1 MLATAMATAMAA
13 ALTLTACGG
22 AEITD
27 HSDHI
32 TVANAYVRAT
42 DAMSEMGGVL
52 MTGVFFEITNN
63 HDEDVVLVGGSAAGV
78 ETVEVHEVVNGL
90 MRLKPGGLNIAGGQ
104 TEILK
109 PGGNH
114 VMLIGLDGALIAGD
128 EITFTLEFSDGHSVD
143 VTAPVKIVNL
153 EQEHYESVSPMAS
166 M

>member
-1 MLATAMATAMAA
+1 MKKGMLATALV
-13 ALTLTACGG
+13 ALLSLTACGG

-27 HSDHI
+27 HTDHI

-42 DAMSEMGGVL
+42 DEMSEMDGVL
-52 MTGVFFEITNN
+52 MTGVFFEITNS
-63 HDEDVVLVGGSAAGV
+63 HDEDVVLVGGSSTIA
-78 ETVEVHEVVNGL
+78 EKVEVHEVVNGL
-90 MRLKPGGLNIAGGQ
+90 MRMKAGGLSIAGGQ

-114 VMLIGLDGALIAGD
+114 VMLIGLSEALVAGD
-128 EITFTLEFSDGHSVD
+128 EVTFTLEFSDGHSVD

-153 EQEHYESVSPMAS
+153 EQEHYESGSPTAS

>member
-1 MLATAMATAMAA
+1 MKKSMLATAMAV
-13 ALTLTACGG
+13 ALTLSACGG

-27 HSDHI
+27 HTDHI

-63 HDEDVVLVGGSAAGV
+63 HDEDVVLVGGSAEFA
-78 ETVEVHEVVNGL
+78 EKVEVHEVVNGL
-90 MRLKPGGLNIAGGQ
+90 MRLKAGGLNIAGGQ
-104 TEILK
+104 KEILK

-114 VMLIGLDGALIAGD
+114 VMLIGLSEPLVAGD
-128 EITFTLEFSDGHSVD
+128 EVTFTLEFSDGHSVD

-153 EQEHYESVSPMAS
+153 EQEHYESGSPMAS

>member
-1 MLATAMATAMAA
+1 MKKGMLATALVAI
-13 ALTLTACGG
+13 LSLTACGG

-27 HSDHI
+27 HTDHI

-42 DAMSEMGGVL
+42 DEMSEMGGVL

-63 HDEDVVLVGGSAAGV
+63 HDEDVVLVGGSSDIS
-78 ETVEVHEVVNGL
+78 EKVEVHEVVNGM
-90 MRLKPGGLNIAGGQ
+90 MRMKAGGLNIAGGQ

-114 VMLIGLDGALIAGD
+114 VMLIGLTEPLVAGD
-128 EITFTLEFSDGHSVD
+128 EVTFTLEFSDGHSVD

-153 EQEHYESVSPMAS
+153 EQEHYESGSPTPS